1 MQLTSKERI
10 AGPDILRGF
19 AAISVIV
26 VHLIAQSGI
35 DFGPVV
41 SQIGSRFTA
50 SVTLFFT
57 ISAFSIAYTYN
68 DEFINKA
75 DFKAFFI
82 KRFFRLAP
90 LFYFAMLIEG
100 MIIFKAFDHLPS
112 LFELLMSGTFLF
124 NLVPK
129 MQDGIVWAGWSLSIE
144 WVFYLLYPAIFV
156 LSNHKKLVGA
166 LWLVSIFVSSNIA
179 VVPGATGVEVYMNI
193 LNHMVFFI
201 SGIAVYLWLP
211 ELRKAK
217 VLLGNNAGKV
227 GGVALIVLF
236 TFLIYYFSFKDYPIN
251 LYLFYSLIWIGM
263 ISVSIIGMP
272 ALINTK
278 FTRFLGKASY
288 SIYLMHSIVLYT
300 LEKIG
305 VFAYINEMGMRPVI
319 KFIIAAF
326 VACGL
331 TVIVSRITYKYIE
344 LPGMN
349 FGKWIIN
356 RKVKKEQVSEP
367 AA

>member
-1 MQLTSKERI
+1 L
-10 AGPDILRGF
+10 GL
-19 AAISVIV
+19 
-26 VHLIAQSGI
+26 L
-35 DFGPVV
+35 

>member
-1 MQLTSKERI
+1 MQSTSKERI
-10 AGPDILRGF
+10 IGPDILRGF
-19 AAISVIV
+19 AAISVII

-50 SVTLFFT
+50 SVTLFFA

-68 DEFINKA
+68 DEFINKS

-90 LFYFAMLIEG
+90 LFYFAMLVEG
-100 MIIFKAFDHLPS
+100 VIIFNAFNHLPS

-129 MQDGIVWAGWSLSIE
+129 MQNGIVWAGWSLSIE
-144 WVFYLLYPAIFV
+144 WVFYLLYPVIFV
-156 LSNHKKLVGA
+156 LCNHKKLIAV
-166 LWLVSIFVSSNIA
+166 LWLISIFVSSNIA
-179 VVPGATGVEVYMNI
+179 LAPGATGIEVYMNI

-211 ELRKAK
+211 ELRKARG
-217 VLLGNNAGKV
+217 VVGNNAGMV
-227 GGVALIVLF
+227 SGIALALMF
-236 TFLIYYFSFKDYPIN
+236 ALLIYYFSLKDYPIN
-251 LYLFYSLIWIGM
+251 MYLFYSLIWIGM

-272 ALINTK
+272 SLINTK

-288 SIYLMHSIVLYT
+288 SIYLMHGIVLYL
-300 LEKIG
+300 LESTHVFVYINQIG
-305 VFAYINEMGMRPVI
+305 VSPVV
-319 KFIIAAF
+319 KFLIAAF

-331 TVIVSRITYKYIE
+331 TVIASSITYKYIE
-344 LPGMN
+344 VPGMN
-349 FGKWIIN
+349 FGKWIIK
-356 RKVKKEQVSEP
+356 RKTKKDNMSES